1 VIKKIG
7 IRKRKG
13 YDDWPCS
20 YNSSLKQFFTNTR
33 LEGRDLVWWVLLVMV
48 VLINSLC
55 INEYNGIYK
64 DFHRVLSIY
73 LSK

>member
-1 VIKKIG
+1 VIKRIV

-13 YDDWPCS
+13 YGDWPCS
-20 YNSSLKQFFTNTR
+20 YNSSLKQIFTNTR